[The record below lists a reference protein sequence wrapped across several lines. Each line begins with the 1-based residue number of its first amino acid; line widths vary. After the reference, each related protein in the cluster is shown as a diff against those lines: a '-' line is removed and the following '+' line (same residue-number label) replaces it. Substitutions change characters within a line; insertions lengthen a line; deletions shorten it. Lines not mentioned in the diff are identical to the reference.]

1 MIELICEIIIGGNFM
16 KLYPMKLL
24 PYVSETIWG
33 GRKLIEEYGVKTDK
47 KNAAEG
53 WMLSCHEAG
62 ASSVENGEFAGESLA
77 DVVKNN
83 PALCGKNAEKF
94 DDFPILIKFIDAMDN
109 LSVQV
114 HPTKEYCAL
123 TGKGQS
129 KTECWYIIDCE
140 EDASLILGFKDKISP
155 EEFKAAI
162 ADNTLTDYVENVK
175 VKKGDFFFIDSGTLH
190 AICKGILLAE
200 VQESS
205 NTTYRIYDYNRV
217 GADGKPREL
226 HVEDGAAVTKLEK
239 YSQPDFS
246 SPAFD
251 TDERRLLADCPLF
264 KVWKLDTKS
273 KIGGNAGEDS
283 FVSLLIM
290 AGEGLL
296 ECCGEKL
303 ALKKGDSIFIPA
315 NSGKYKLSGEMEII
329 ETRI

>member
-1 MIELICEIIIGGNFM
+1 M
-16 KLYPMKLL
+16 KIYPMKLL
-24 PYVSETIWG
+24 PFVSETIWG
-33 GRKLIEEYGVKTDK
+33 GKKLIEEYGVKTEK

-62 ASSVENGEFAGESLA
+62 SSSVENGEFAGLSFA

-83 PALCGKNAEKF
+83 PELCGKNAEKF
-94 DDFPILIKFIDAMDN
+94 EDFPILIKFIDARDD

-114 HPTKEYCAL
+114 HPTKEYCEL

-140 EDASLILGFKDKISP
+140 EDAGLILGFKDKISP
-155 EEFKAAI
+155 EQFKEAI
-162 ADNTLTDYVENVK
+162 ENGNLTDYVDKVP
-175 VKKGDFFFIDSGTLH
+175 VKKGDFFFIESGTMH

-226 HVEDGAAVTKLEK
+226 HVADGVAVTKLEK
-239 YSQPDFS
+239 YTQPDFS
-246 SPAFD
+246 NPELD
-251 TDERRLLADCPLF
+251 TDERKLLADCPLF
-264 KVWKLDTKS
+264 KVWKLDTKAEL
-273 KIGGNAGEDS
+273 IGNAGEDS

-290 AGEGLL
+290 AGEGTV
-296 ECCGEKL
+296 EACGETL
-303 ALKKGDSIFIPA
+303 NLKKGDSIFIPA
-315 NSGKYKLSGEMEII
+315 NAGEYKLNGAFEII

>member
-1 MIELICEIIIGGNFM
+1 MN
-16 KLYPMKLL
+16 LYPIKLL

-33 GRKLIEEYGVKTDK
+33 GRKLIEEYGVKTEK
-47 KNAAEG
+47 NNAAEG

-62 ASSVENGEFAGESLA
+62 SSSVANGIFAGRTFA
-77 DVVKNN
+77 DVVKEN
-83 PALCGKNAEKF
+83 PELCGSNAKNFE
-94 DDFPILIKFIDAMDN
+94 DFAILIKFIDAMDN

-114 HPTKEYCAL
+114 HPTKEYCEL

-140 EDASLILGFKDKISP
+140 EDASLILGFKDKLSP

-162 ADNTLTDYVENVK
+162 ANNTLTDYVENVK

-190 AICKGILLAE
+190 AICKGIMLAE

-246 SPAFD
+246 NPALD

-264 KVWKLDTKS
+264 KVWKLETKGS
-273 KIGGNAGEDS
+273 FSGSADENS

-290 AGEGLL
+290 AGSGKLL
-296 ECCGEKL
+296 CCGETL
-303 ALKKGDSIFIPA
+303 ELTKGDSIFIPA
-315 NSGKYKLSGEMEII
+315 NAGSYTLTGEFEII

>member
-1 MIELICEIIIGGNFM
+1 M
-16 KLYPMKLL
+16 KLYPIKLL

-33 GRKLIEEYGVKTDK
+33 GRKLIEEYGVKTEK

-83 PALCGKNAEKF
+83 PELCGKNAEKF

-162 ADNTLTDYVENVK
+162 ADNTLTDYVEKVK

-205 NTTYRIYDYNRV
+205 NTTYRIYDYNRT

-246 SPAFD
+246 NPALD

-264 KVWKLDTKS
+264 KVWKLDTKGET
-273 KIGGNAGEDS
+273 GGSAGEDS

-290 AGEGLL
+290 AGEGSL

-303 ALKKGDSIFIPA
+303 RLKKGDSIFIPA
-315 NSGKYKLSGEMEII
+315 NAGEYMLNGEMEII

>member
-1 MIELICEIIIGGNFM
+1 M
-16 KLYPMKLL
+16 KLYPIKLL

-33 GRKLIEEYGVKTDK
+33 GKKLIEEYGVETEKN
-47 KNAAEG
+47 NAAEG

-62 ASSVENGEFAGESLA
+62 ASTVANGEFAEKSFA
-77 DVVKNN
+77 DVVKEN
-83 PALCGKNAEKF
+83 PGLCGKNAENF
-94 DDFPILIKFIDAMDN
+94 EDFPILIKFIDAMDN

-114 HPTKEYCAL
+114 HPTKEYCDL

-140 EDASLILGFKDKISP
+140 EDAGLILGFKDKISP
-155 EEFKAAI
+155 DEFKAAI
-162 ADNTLTDYVENVK
+162 ANNTLTDYVETVK

-246 SPAFD
+246 NPTLD

-264 KVWKLDTKS
+264 KVWKLD
-273 KIGGNAGEDS
+273 IDGDLNGNAVEES

-290 AGEGLL
+290 DGEGTL
-296 ECCGEKL
+296 EACGETL
-303 ALKKGDSIFIPA
+303 NLKKGDSIFIPA
-315 NSGKYKLSGEMEII
+315 NAGEYKLSGKLEII

>member
-1 MIELICEIIIGGNFM
+1 MN
-16 KLYPMKLL
+16 LYPIRLL

-33 GRKLIEEYGVKTDK
+33 GRKLIEEYGVKTEK
-47 KNAAEG
+47 NNAAEG

-62 ASSVENGEFAGESLA
+62 SSSVANGIFAGRSFA
-77 DVVKNN
+77 DVVKEN
-83 PALCGKNAEKF
+83 PVLCGTNAKNFE
-94 DDFPILIKFIDAMDN
+94 DFPILIKFIDAMDN

-114 HPTKEYCAL
+114 HPTKEYCEL

-140 EDASLILGFKDKISP
+140 EDASLILGFKDKLSP

-162 ADNTLTDYVENVK
+162 ANNTLTDYVENVK

-246 SPAFD
+246 NPALD

-264 KVWKLDTKS
+264 KVWKLETKGS
-273 KIGGNAGEDS
+273 FSDSADENS

-290 AGEGLL
+290 AGSGKLL
-296 ECCGEKL
+296 CCGETL
-303 ALKKGDSIFIPA
+303 ELTKGDSIFIPA
-315 NSGKYKLSGEMEII
+315 NAGSYTLTGEFEII

>member
-1 MIELICEIIIGGNFM
+1 M
-16 KLYPMKLL
+16 KLYPIKLL
-24 PYVSETIWG
+24 PFVSETIWG
-33 GRKLIEEYGVKTDK
+33 GRKLIEEYGVETEKS
-47 KNAAEG
+47 NAAEG
-53 WMLSCHEAG
+53 WMLSCHDAG
-62 ASSVENGEFAGESLA
+62 SSSVANGVFAGRSFA
-77 DVVKNN
+77 DVVKEN
-83 PALCGKNAEKF
+83 PALCGKNAENF
-94 DDFPILIKFIDAMDN
+94 EDFPILIKFIDAMDN

-114 HPTKEYCAL
+114 HPTKEYCEL

-140 EDASLILGFKDKISP
+140 EDAGLILGFKDKISP

-162 ADNTLTDYVENVK
+162 ANNTLTDYVETVK

-246 SPAFD
+246 NPALD
-251 TDERRLLADCPLF
+251 TDERKLLADCPLF
-264 KVWKLDTKS
+264 KVWKLDIDGEIS
-273 KIGGNAGEDS
+273 GNAGDDS

-290 AGEGLL
+290 DGEGSL
-296 ECCGEKL
+296 EACGETL
-303 ALKKGDSIFIPA
+303 ALKKGDSIFVPA
-315 NSGKYKLSGEMEII
+315 NAGEYKISGKLEII

>member
-1 MIELICEIIIGGNFM
+1 MN
-16 KLYPMKLL
+16 LYPIKLL

-33 GRKLIEEYGVKTDK
+33 GRKLIEEYGVKTEK
-47 KNAAEG
+47 NNAAEG

-62 ASSVENGEFAGESLA
+62 SSSVANGIFAGKSFA
-77 DVVKNN
+77 DVVKEN
-83 PALCGKNAEKF
+83 PELCGTNAKNFE
-94 DDFPILIKFIDAMDN
+94 DFPILIKFIDAMDN

-114 HPTKEYCAL
+114 HPTKEYCEL

-140 EDASLILGFKDKISP
+140 EDASLILGFKDKLSP

-162 ADNTLTDYVENVK
+162 ANNTLTDYVENVK

-246 SPAFD
+246 NPALD

-264 KVWKLDTKS
+264 KVWKLETKGS
-273 KIGGNAGEDS
+273 FSGNADENS

-290 AGEGLL
+290 AGSGKLL
-296 ECCGEKL
+296 CCGETL
-303 ALKKGDSIFIPA
+303 ELTKGDSIFIPA
-315 NSGKYKLSGEMEII
+315 NAGSYTLTGEFEII

>member
-1 MIELICEIIIGGNFM
+1 M
-16 KLYPMKLL
+16 KLYPVKLL

-33 GRKLIEEYGVKTDK
+33 GRKLIDEYGVETEK

-62 ASSVENGEFAGESLA
+62 ASVAANGEFAGISFAE
-77 DVVKNN
+77 VIKNN
-83 PALCGKNAEKF
+83 PELCGKNAEKF

-114 HPTKEYCAL
+114 HPTKEYCEK
-123 TGKGQS
+123 TGRGQS
-129 KTECWYIIDCE
+129 KTECWYIIDCD
-140 EDASLILGFKDKISP
+140 EDAYLILGFNDKITP
-155 EEFKAAI
+155 EQFKEAI
-162 ADNTLTDYVENVK
+162 ENNTLTDYVSKVP
-175 VKKGDFFFIDSGTLH
+175 VKKGDFFFIESGTLH

-217 GADGKPREL
+217 GADGKPRKL

-246 SPAFD
+246 NPAFD

-264 KVWKLDTKS
+264 KVWKLDTN
-273 KIGGNAGEDS
+273 GEFCGNAGEDS

-290 AGEGLL
+290 DGEGSL
-296 ECCGEKL
+296 ECCGETL

-315 NSGKYKLSGEMEII
+315 NAGEYKISGKMEII

>member
-1 MIELICEIIIGGNFM
+1 MN
-16 KLYPMKLL
+16 LYPIKLL

-33 GRKLIEEYGVKTDK
+33 GRKLIEEYGVKTEK
-47 KNAAEG
+47 NNAAEG

-62 ASSVENGEFAGESLA
+62 SSTVANGEFAGRSFA
-77 DVVKNN
+77 DVVKEN
-83 PALCGKNAEKF
+83 PALCGKNSGNFE
-94 DDFPILIKFIDAMDN
+94 DFPILIKFIDAMDN

-114 HPTKEYCAL
+114 HPTKEYCEL

-140 EDASLILGFKDKISP
+140 ENAGLILGFKDKLSP

-162 ADNTLTDYVENVK
+162 ANNTLTDYVETVK

-246 SPAFD
+246 NPELD

-264 KVWKLDTKS
+264 KVWKLDIDGEIS
-273 KIGGNAGEDS
+273 GNAGAD
-283 FVSLLIM
+283 
-290 AGEGLL
+290 
-296 ECCGEKL
+296 
-303 ALKKGDSIFIPA
+303 
-315 NSGKYKLSGEMEII
+315 
-329 ETRI
+329 

>member
-1 MIELICEIIIGGNFM
+1 M
-16 KLYPMKLL
+16 KLYPVKLL
-24 PYVSETIWG
+24 PFVSETIWG
-33 GRKLIEEYGVKTDK
+33 GKKLIDEYGVKTEK

-62 ASSVENGEFAGESLA
+62 SSIASNGEFAGISFA
-77 DVVKNN
+77 DVIKNN
-83 PALCGKNAEKF
+83 PALCGKNAKKF
-94 DDFPILIKFIDAMDN
+94 SDFPILIKFIDAMDN

-114 HPTKEYCAL
+114 HPTKEYCEK
-123 TGKGQS
+123 TGRGQS
-129 KTECWYIIDCE
+129 KTECWYIIDCD
-140 EDASLILGFKDKISP
+140 EDAHLILGFNNKITP
-155 EEFKAAI
+155 EQFKEAI
-162 ADNTLTDYVENVK
+162 ENNTLTDYVSKVP
-175 VKKGDFFFIDSGTLH
+175 VKKGDFFFIESGTLH

-246 SPAFD
+246 NPAFD
-251 TDERRLLADCPLF
+251 TNERRLLADCPLF
-264 KVWKLDTKS
+264 KVWKLD
-273 KIGGNAGEDS
+273 IGGAFSGNASDES

-290 AGEGLL
+290 DGEGSL
-296 ECCGEKL
+296 ECCGETL
-303 ALKKGDSIFIPA
+303 ELKKGDSIFIPA
-315 NSGKYKLSGEMEII
+315 NAGEYKLFGKLEII